1 VHEIHRALVVI
12 VVECTLWRVGR
23 QHEVVGAQPVA
34 LRVRVREHARLQQLV
49 IAVVDTCKL
58 LRESTSA

>member
-1 VHEIHRALVVI
+1 
-12 VVECTLWRVGR
+12 
-23 QHEVVGAQPVA
+23 VA